1 MRSTIQH
8 IFGFTFTMVTIFLAA
23 ACSEFTPEDFD
34 SSNITEDV
42 YDKISEYTQNFTY
55 RYGKMD
61 PEHSWGFGEL
71 APEGSKGMMT
81 RAISPSYNFPDDA
94 DASKFLVAV
103 PDGVEIYKTYN
114 QLISYIDETF
124 SGNDLQIQGFYD
136 WQSGSIT
143 STNSLYV
150 VGDVDLSSIYFYAG
164 NGAEIYLTEGATL
177 KLPVSGDVTNI
188 QSDVKLYI
196 AEGAKLITEGLLKIN
211 SGFVYNHGTIEASSL
226 EVNGSG
232 LLYNT
237 GTVNVTGAILI
248 ANSNSVIV
256 NDGTI
261 TGASLNTAGSSHI
274 QNNATMTISGL
285 THIDSNNNTWVNN
298 GHYTTGSFDYEATS
312 SDVINN
318 CHLTVNGEFYIHF
331 GDGKDGVF
339 LMDGGAGVVAETF
352 KGEGP
357 FRIDMG
363 SKSVFKVTGT
373 AVMNAT
379 KANYGVYG
387 VGADYAVFHA
397 NKIEAGTANQG
408 YEVTYGGKLYV
419 VAETTHFANGF
430 SGAYP
435 YIDFKNGC
443 SEANILQNGSVP
455 AITIPS
461 SECNPGFNGGGTTP
475 DPEPEPDPDPDPM
488 PETVTTETVRVMC
501 EDLGST
507 HDFDFN
513 DLVFDVCYTYEKDAG
528 GGKTN
533 IQAHITLQAVGGTL
547 PIYIGTDT
555 SDPTKE
561 LHYRMTGT
569 YAKNP
574 INVGAGTTCA
584 PVTFTVPATS
594 TDPDDIDICVGNS
607 ANKGQKNIILPKS
620 GKGKS
625 FAPQKICVP
634 TTVRWLKESQQIEWG
649 YRIFY
654 NWVRDEDLKPLFWE
668 AEIERSY
675 LY

>member
-1 MRSTIQH
+1 MKQTIRH
-8 IFGFTFTMVTIFLAA
+8 IFGSTFTVATIFLAA
-23 ACSEFTPEDFD
+23 GCSEYNPEEF
-34 SSNITEDV
+34 NGNLTKEE
-42 YDKISEYTQNFTY
+42 YEKISEYTQNFTL

-61 PEHSWGFGEL
+61 PDHDWGFGEL
-71 APEGSKGMMT
+71 APKGSKGMMT

-94 DASKFLVAV
+94 DASKFLAAV
-103 PDGVEIYKTYN
+103 PEGVEKRGSFASGTG
-114 QLISYIDETF
+114 YIDESYTGEVNIWGVWDG
-124 SGNDLQIQGFYD
+124 SKTTGGTLYIRGNNDFTNRSFYVAPNTD
-136 WQSGSIT
+136 IHLLKGAT
-143 STNSLYV
+143 LSLN
-150 VGDVDLSSIYFYAG
+150 YAG
-164 NGAEIYLTEGATL
+164 NLQ
-177 KLPVSGDVTNI
+177 SGTNI
-188 QSDVKLYI
+188 YI
-196 AEGAKLITEGLLKIN
+196 AEGATFKTGGDLILN
-211 SGFVYNHGTIEASSL
+211 STIIYNHGTIEASSL
-226 EVNGSG
+226 NVNGSG

-331 GDGKDGVF
+331 SDGKDGVF

-387 VGADYAVFHA
+387 VGVDYAVFHA
-397 NKIEAGTANQG
+397 NKIESGTANQG

-435 YIDFKNGC
+435 YIDFKDGC

-461 SECNPGFNGGGTTP
+461 SECNPGFNGGSTTP
-475 DPEPEPDPDPDPM
+475 DPEPEPDPM

-507 HDFDFN
+507 NDFDFN
-513 DLVFDVCYTYEKDAG
+513 DLVFDVCYTYEKDAAG
-528 GGKTN
+528 NKSN
-533 IQAHITLQAVGGTL
+533 IQAYITLQAVGGTL
-547 PIYIGTDT
+547 PIYIGAQTT
-555 SDPTKE
+555 SDSTKE
-561 LHYRMTGT
+561 LHYRMTNT
-569 YAKNP
+569 NAKNP

-584 PVTFTVPATS
+584 PVTFTMSATS
-594 TDPDDIDICVGNS
+594 TNANDLDICVGS
-607 ANKGQKNIILPKS
+607 SDNKATDFIILPSS
-620 GKGKS
+620 GNS
-625 FAPQKICVP
+625 NLAPQKICVP

-649 YRIFY
+649 YTKFKD
-654 NWVRDEDLKPLFWE
+654 WVNSQKTNPFWNDGINE
-668 AEIERSY
+668 SY

>member
-71 APEGSKGMMT
+71 APEGSNGMMT

-94 DASKFLVAV
+94 DASKFLAAV
-103 PDGVEIYKTYN
+103 PEGVEKRGSFASGTG
-114 QLISYIDETF
+114 YIDESYTGEVNIWGVWDG
-124 SGNDLQIQGFYD
+124 SKTTGGTLYIRGNNDFTNRSFYVASNTD
-136 WQSGSIT
+136 IHLLKGAT
-143 STNSLYV
+143 LSLN
-150 VGDVDLSSIYFYAG
+150 YAG
-164 NGAEIYLTEGATL
+164 NLQ
-177 KLPVSGDVTNI
+177 SGTKI
-188 QSDVKLYI
+188 YI
-196 AEGAKLITEGLLKIN
+196 AEGATFKTGGDLILN
-211 SGFVYNHGTIEASSL
+211 STIIYNHGTIEASSL
-226 EVNGSG
+226 NVNSTGI
-232 LLYNT
+232 LYNT
-237 GTVNVTGAILI
+237 GTAVITGAILI

-274 QNNATMTISGL
+274 QNNATMTISGQTL
-285 THIDSNNNTWVNN
+285 INSNSNTWVNN
-298 GHYTTGSFDYEATS
+298 GHYTTGSFDYQAGS

-318 CHLTVNGEFYIHF
+318 CHLTVNGEFHINL
-331 GDGKDGVF
+331 GDCNSDTGF
-339 LMDGGAGVVAETF
+339 FMDGGAGVVAKSF
-352 KGEGP
+352 KADGP
-357 FRIDMG
+357 FYIHMG
-363 SKSVFKVTGT
+363 SKSVFKVKET
-373 AVMNAT
+373 AVFNAT

-387 VGADYAVFHA
+387 IGADYAVFHA

-475 DPEPEPDPDPDPM
+475 DPEPDPEPEPDPM
-488 PETVTTETVRVMC
+488 PETVTTKTVRVMC

-507 HDFDFN
+507 NDFDFN
-513 DLVFDVCYTYEKDAG
+513 DLVFDVYYTYEEDAAG
-528 GGKTN
+528 NKSN

-584 PVTFTVPATS
+584 PVEFTMPATS
-594 TDPDDIDICVGNS
+594 TDPDDIEICVGNS
-607 ANKGQKNIILPKS
+607 ANKGKKTIILPKS

>member
-1 MRSTIQH
+1 MKQTIQH
-8 IFGFTFTMVTIFLAA
+8 IFGSTFTVATIFLAA
-23 ACSEFTPEDFD
+23 GCSEYNPEEF
-34 SSNITEDV
+34 NGNLTKEE
-42 YDKISEYTQNFTY
+42 YEKISEYTQNFTY
-55 RYGKMD
+55 RYGQMD

-124 SGNDLQIQGFYD
+124 SGNDLRIQGFYD

-331 GDGKDGVF
+331 SDGKDGVF

-430 SGAYP
+430 SGPYP

-455 AITIPS
+455 AITIPA

-507 HDFDFN
+507 NDFDFN
-513 DLVFDVCYTYEKDAG
+513 DLVFDVYYTYEEDAAG
-528 GGKTN
+528 NKSD

-547 PIYIGTDT
+547 PIYIGAQTT

-561 LHYRMTGT
+561 LHYRMTNT
-569 YAKNP
+569 NAKNP

-584 PVTFTVPATS
+584 PVTFTMPATS
-594 TDPDDIDICVGNS
+594 TNANDLDICVGS
-607 ANKGQKNIILPKS
+607 SDNKATDFIILPSS
-620 GKGKS
+620 GNS
-625 FAPQKICVP
+625 NLAPQKICVS

-649 YRIFY
+649 YTKFKD
-654 NWVRDEDLKPLFWE
+654 WVNSQKQNPFWNDGINE
-668 AEIERSY
+668 SY

>member
-71 APEGSKGMMT
+71 APEGSNGMMT

-94 DASKFLVAV
+94 DASKFLAAV
-103 PDGVEIYKTYN
+103 PEGVEKRGSFASGTG
-114 QLISYIDETF
+114 YIDESYTGEVNIWGVWDG
-124 SGNDLQIQGFYD
+124 SKTTGGTLYIRGNNDFTNRSFYVASNTD
-136 WQSGSIT
+136 IHLLKGAT
-143 STNSLYV
+143 LSLN
-150 VGDVDLSSIYFYAG
+150 YAG
-164 NGAEIYLTEGATL
+164 NLQ
-177 KLPVSGDVTNI
+177 SGTKI
-188 QSDVKLYI
+188 YI
-196 AEGAKLITEGLLKIN
+196 AEGATFKTGGDLILN
-211 SGFVYNHGTIEASSL
+211 STIIYNHGTIEASSL
-226 EVNGSG
+226 NVNNTG

-237 GTVNVTGAILI
+237 GTAVITGAILI

-274 QNNATMTISGL
+274 QNNATMTISGQTL
-285 THIDSNNNTWVNN
+285 INSNSNTWVNN
-298 GHYTTGSFDYEATS
+298 GHYTTGSFDYQAGS

-318 CHLTVNGEFYIHF
+318 CHLTVNGEFHINL
-331 GDGKDGVF
+331 GDCNSDTGF
-339 LMDGGAGVVAETF
+339 FMDGGAGVVAKSF
-352 KGEGP
+352 KADGP
-357 FRIDMG
+357 FYIHMG
-363 SKSVFKVTGT
+363 SKSVFKVKET
-373 AVMNAT
+373 VVFNAT

-387 VGADYAVFHA
+387 IGADYAVFHA

-475 DPEPEPDPDPDPM
+475 DPEPDPEPEPDPM
-488 PETVTTETVRVMC
+488 PETVTTKTVRVMC

-507 HDFDFN
+507 NDFDFN
-513 DLVFDVCYTYEKDAG
+513 DLVFDVYYTYKEDAAG
-528 GGKTN
+528 NKSN

-547 PIYIGTDT
+547 PIYIGAQTT

-561 LHYRMTGT
+561 LHYRMTNT
-569 YAKNP
+569 NAKNP

-594 TDPDDIDICVGNS
+594 TDPDDIEICVGNS
-607 ANKGQKNIILPKS
+607 GNKKTIILPKS